1 MILNCLS
8 KKKLLPKCFMITLI
22 QAHIL
27 GKLMKTMKMILRKIK
42 LKQRVGINIKNRNLK
57 TDNFGRSYN
66 LPLGLAP
73 VGMGGMMYPDG
84 EVVVAKVA
92 SEMNIPY
99 VLSTMSICSIEQ
111 VAMHSK
117 NNLWFQ
123 LYVMKDKEFVKNI
136 ISRAKKAKCQALVIT
151 MDLPIL
157 AQRHNDI
164 RNGLSA
170 PPSLEL
176 SKFYN

>member
-1 MILNCLS
+1 MFYDYIDTGAYS
-8 KKKLLPKCFMITLI
+8 
-22 QAHIL
+22 
-27 GKLMKTMKMILRKIK
+27 GKTYEDNENDFRKIK

-57 TDNFGRSYN
+57 TTILGRSYD

-92 SEMNIPY
+92 SQMNIPY

-117 NNLWFQ
+117 
-123 LYVMKDKEFVKNI
+123 
-136 ISRAKKAKCQALVIT
+136 IT
-151 MDLPIL
+151 FGFNFM
-157 AQRHNDI
+157 
-164 RNGLSA
+164 
-170 PPSLEL
+170 
-176 SKFYN
+176 